1 MFVFAHVA
9 HIAYRKESCQL
20 ALPVTARFVLEQPIC
35 KEYVHDRMRD
45 CV

>member
-20 ALPVTARFVLEQPIC
+20 ALPVTARFVLEQTTC
-35 KEYVHDRMRD
+35 KEYVHDKMRD